1 VWDER
6 AFFNGYSHTKTV
18 SEVAHR
24 KTERLAD
31 AAAQRRKGSY
41 ERRERLDAVPPT
53 PARPYRTAQRRARS
67 RRRSRPPGRARLR
80 ALWRPGRTRVLVEIP
95 WTGTRGLRRVCRGH
109 SEHPDH
115 PGYAS
120 KTNPTEYRFCEAC
133 GTAAA
138 LTPDGVCRSCFDG
151 TEAAQ

>member
-41 ERRERLDAVPPT
+41 ERRERLDAVPPDSGDRVDRIAPFG
-53 PARPYRTAQRRARS
+53 PAAAGAWETDDVRERH
-67 RRRSRPPGRARLR
+67 G
-80 ALWRPGRTRVLVEIP
+80 
-95 WTGTRGLRRVCRGH
+95 RRV
-109 SEHPDH
+109 
-115 PGYAS
+115 PG
-120 KTNPTEYRFCEAC
+120 C
-133 GTAAA
+133 G
-138 LTPDGVCRSCFDG
+138 DVCR
-151 TEAAQ
+151 A

>member
-53 PARPYRTAQRRARS
+53 PARPYRTAQRRERGADDVRAHLDE
-67 RRRSRPPGRARLR
+67 PGC
-80 ALWRPGRTRVLVEIP
+80 ALCGVPDAPRVLVEIP
-95 WTGTRGLRRVCRGH
+95 WTGTRGLRRVCRGPQNTRPPRLRLEDETDRPSTGSVRRAERRRH
-109 SEHPDH
+109 
-115 PGYAS
+115 
-120 KTNPTEYRFCEAC
+120 
-133 GTAAA
+133 
-138 LTPDGVCRSCFDG
+138 
-151 TEAAQ
+151 